1 MRLHDLAL
9 ASARVAITSEKASDE
24 LSALLE
30 KWFAKH
36 LVKGITLPGLRAM
49 HNAGALKSFL
59 ECLPTRSEADVIAIL
74 RKVDPHGVAILTRP
88 RAEMEAHVRDL
99 ATGRIGPALDVE
111 GIVKTIKL
119 PKLRALHDTGA
130 LGCFFEGLATR
141 NAADL
146 ISVLRKVDPHRGDIL
161 NRPRPDMETHLRD
174 LAAGRVGP
182 AQKPKPSSK
191 PKTPSKPKT
200 TKESST
206 KSAQTDGI
214 YERSRNLS

>member
-9 ASARVAITSEKASDE
+9 VSARVAITSEKASDE

-49 HNAGALKSFL
+49 HNAGVLSSFL
-59 ECLPTRSEADVIAIL
+59 ECLPTRSETDVIAIL
-74 RKVDPHGVAILTRP
+74 RKVDPHGVAILRRP

-111 GIVKTIKL
+111 GIVKGIKL
-119 PKLRALHDTGA
+119 PKLRVLHDTGA
-130 LGCFFEGLATR
+130 LASFLEGLATR

-146 ISVLRKVDPHRGDIL
+146 KTVLRKVDPHRGDIL
-161 NRPRPDMETHLRD
+161 NRPRLDMEAHLRD

-182 AQKPKPSSK
+182 AQKPKSPSK
-191 PKTPSKPKT
+191 PKTP
-200 TKESST
+200 KESST